1 MESPSPREMC
11 INLRDTELDKTQT
24 CDCNQTS
31 EITNME
37 HIKTEDY
44 HSLTINTACIKTDLQ
59 KQSPLSLKSHN
70 REKIQS
76 QPSKDY
82 ASELGEDMPTGR
94 FFDALEG
101 PELEVLKDHEQTL
114 IPLDQRWPFLL
125 RFPISIFGIPMGLG
139 SQTMLWKNLALSP
152 AMHFLHIPMSVN
164 LILWYLA
171 VVSLGIIFAT
181 YGMKCIFYFQA
192 VRREYYHPVR
202 VNYFFAPW
210 ISCMFL
216 TLGLPQS
223 ISISIHPA
231 VWCIFMMPVF
241 VLELKIYG
249 QWLSGGERRL
259 SKVANPSTHMSV
271 VGNFVGAQLAALVG
285 WKEFAM
291 AFWAIG
297 LVHYMVVFV
306 TLYQRLPT
314 NETLPKELHP
324 VVFLFVAAPSAAS
337 VAWEMIIGDFDFASR
352 IVYFLALFLLS
363 SLVRTNVILGY
374 FSPFSYSS
382 KGIRR

>member
-1 MESPSPREMC
+1 
-11 INLRDTELDKTQT
+11 
-24 CDCNQTS
+24 
-31 EITNME
+31 
-37 HIKTEDY
+37 
-44 HSLTINTACIKTDLQ
+44 
-59 KQSPLSLKSHN
+59 
-70 REKIQS
+70 
-76 QPSKDY
+76 
-82 ASELGEDMPTGR
+82 
-94 FFDALEG
+94 
-101 PELEVLKDHEQTL
+101 
-114 IPLDQRWPFLL
+114 
-125 RFPISIFGIPMGLG
+125 MGLG